1 MKFLSTRNSNLK
13 ISGREAIVKGISEDG
28 GLFVPESF
36 PSFDIME
43 NLNLSYTDLAH
54 KILSLYLTDF
64 DSQDLLKIIEKSY
77 ASFEDEIAKVTCKK
91 DFYLELYHGRTS
103 AFKDFALCLL
113 PNLLAY
119 AKKSLGIKD
128 KTLILTATSGDTG
141 KAALEGFYN
150 TEDIDILVLYPT
162 EGVSSIQ
169 KAQMDTTDSLNS
181 KVISIDGNFDDAQ
194 TAVKKIFNDKK
205 IKEELKKENIYLS
218 SANSINIG
226 RLLPQ
231 IVYYFYSYADL
242 VKKEKISAGE
252 KISFCVP
259 TGNFGD
265 ILAGYYAKEMGLP
278 VEKLVIASND
288 NNVLT
293 DFFTSGTYDANR
305 ELVKTISPS
314 MDILVSSN
322 LERLIF
328 HKSSDVVVKEKMS
341 DLNDSHIFTFDGEF
355 DEFLCGYASEE
366 ETKNTIAKTFKEE
379 GYLMDPHTGV
389 AKNIVDKLGLEKTV
403 ILSTASPYKFSSTV
417 LDALGENL
425 SKDEFE
431 NINILHEKTGVKIP
445 SEIKKLRNKKIIHNT
460 KISKDEIEKEVLKF
474 ASRGKRISVP
484 ASSANLGPG
493 FDSLGL
499 ALGLYNTCEFKKISD
514 KNLFE
519 QNLKDNLIY
528 KAYKYAFDFYKK
540 EIIPVEFDLD
550 ANIPLSRGLG
560 SSAACIVMGIMAAF
574 SIIGKEFDKKEILKI
589 ATEMEGHPD
598 NVSPAIFGNAS
609 AAILKDQEVFVEKF
623 EISNNFKFLAII
635 PDFKLPTKLA
645 REALP
650 ETYTKEDAVFNISR
664 VSMLILS
671 LISGNE
677 ENLKTALDDKIH
689 EPYRL
694 KLIPEIDEIEKIIAD
709 SPAIGHYLSGAGS
722 TIMVIL
728 KSNDTESEKLIKNK
742 LKELSANYKIMP
754 LEIDKRGA
762 FLI

>member
-36 PSFDIME
+36 PAFDIME
-43 NLNLSYTDLAH
+43 NLDLSYTDLAH

-64 DSQDLLKIIEKSY
+64 DKDDLLGLIEKSY
-77 ASFEDEIAKVTCKK
+77 ASFEDKIAKVSYQK

-169 KAQMDTTDSLNS
+169 KAQMDTTGSLNS

-194 TAVKKIFNDKK
+194 SAVKKIFNDEV

-242 VKKEKISAGE
+242 VKNKKISGGE
-252 KISFCVP
+252 KISYCVP

-278 VEKLVIASND
+278 IDKLVIASND

-293 DFFTSGTYDANR
+293 DFFTTGRYDANR
-305 ELVKTISPS
+305 DLVKTISPS

-322 LERLIF
+322 LERLIY
-328 HKSSDVVVKEKMS
+328 HKSSDEVVKEKMA
-341 DLNDSHIFTFDGEF
+341 DLKDKGLFEF
-355 DEFLCGYASEE
+355 KGDFHEFLCGYAKEDETRETIKKVFEE
-366 ETKNTIAKTFKEE
+366 EN
-379 GYLMDPHTGV
+379 YLMDPHTGV
-389 AKNIVDKLGLEKTV
+389 AKNIVDKLGLDKTV

-417 LDALGENL
+417 LEALGENL
-425 SKDEFE
+425 SDDEFK
-431 NINILHEKTGVKIP
+431 NIDLLHEKTGVKIP
-445 SEIKKLRNKKIIHNT
+445 SEIKKLKNKKILHKT
-460 KISKDEIEKEVLKF
+460 KILKKEIEEEVLKF
-474 ASRGKRISVP
+474 ARRGKRISVP

-493 FDSLGL
+493 FDVLGL
-499 ALGLYNTCEFKKISD
+499 SLDLANTCEFKLSDD
-514 KNLFE
+514 KNEFE
-519 QNLKDNLIY
+519 NNINSNLIY
-528 KAYKYAFDFYKK
+528 KAYNYAFDFYK
-540 EIIPVEFDLD
+540 EEALPVDFDLD
-550 ANIPLSRGLG
+550 TNIPLSRGLG
-560 SSAACIVMGIMAAF
+560 SSASCIVMGIMAAF
-574 SIIGKEFDKKEILKI
+574 DVMKRDFDKKEILKL
-589 ATEMEGHPD
+589 ATKMEGHPD
-598 NVSPAIFGNAS
+598 NVAPAIFGNAVAS
-609 AAILKDQEVFVEKF
+609 ILKDDQVYLEEFEV
-623 EISNNFKFLAII
+623 SNNFKFLAII
-635 PDFKLPTKLA
+635 PEFKLPTKEA
-645 REALP
+645 RDALP
-650 ETYTKEDAVFNISR
+650 ATYSKEDAVFNLSR
-664 VSMLILS
+664 LSMVILS

-677 ENLKTALDDKIH
+677 ENLRVALDDKIH

-694 KLIPEIDEIEKIIAD
+694 KLIPEIDEIEKIIYD
-709 SPAIGHYLSGAGS
+709 SEALGHYLSGAGS
-722 TIMVIL
+722 TIMVVL
-728 KSNDTESEKLIKNK
+728 KADDNTSEDEIKNK
-742 LKELSANYKIMP
+742 LDKLSNSYEVR
-754 LEIDKRGA
+754 LLDIDKRGA
-762 FLI
+762 FII